1 MGARALVP
9 PSQEK
14 RERRRLE
21 VFLVGAAL
29 SCGALLACVRYA
41 APAARPLAA
50 LAAQTTKVD
59 GAQRCAAV
67 AVAGR
72 GASCGDCDGAT
83 AAFDMSRY
91 PAAAAACGAAPSA
104 ACLWEALARLPET
117 CAGTFD
123 AAAAAAPRLD
133 GACDCGVAAFC
144 ASGCG
149 EGNAYCDAF
158 VAQHPALAALDAP
171 GAAAD
176 ALWRDE
182 AHWCSP
188 DVLGAIADGAFEP
201 AEALFDDAD
210 RAVLLARRLP
220 PLFSRRAA
228 TMTNR
233 HNPPVIVG
241 KRDENPIVFF
251 DIAIGDRDVGR
262 IIIELRSDLC
272 PRTCEN
278 FRALCTGAHR
288 SPPVRAREVA
298 LPGERGK
305 SKEDKVPLHYKGSKL
320 HRIVNDSHC
329 QGGDIRNGD
338 GTWSGCTFGDNTTF
352 EDENFI
358 LRKKEWDEKHVVFGF
373 AATHESL
380 QVLYAIDQVGSPS
393 GKPSTVPVIKDCG
406 QLFPKR

>member
-1 MGARALVP
+1 MEWERAPLVP

-50 LAAQTTKVD
+50 LAAQTTKAD
-59 GAQRCAAV
+59 GAQRCARWPPRWQ
-67 AVAGR
+67 GR
-72 GASCGDCDGAT
+72 VVGGDRDGAT
-83 AAFDMSRY
+83 AAFDMARY
-91 PAAAAACGAAPSA
+91 PAAAAAP
-104 ACLWEALARLPET
+104 ALAP
-117 CAGTFD
+117 F
-123 AAAAAAPRLD
+123 AARRRGPRAD

-220 PLFSRRAA
+220 PLSSRAA

-272 PRTCEN
+272 PMTCEN
-278 FRALCTGAHR
+278 FRALCT
-288 SPPVRAREVA
+288 
-298 LPGERGK
+298 GERGK

-358 LRKKEWDEKHVVFGF
+358 LRKKEWDEKHVVFGC

>member
-1 MGARALVP
+1 MAR
-9 PSQEK
+9 
-14 RERRRLE
+14 
-21 VFLVGAAL
+21 
-29 SCGALLACVRYA
+29 Y
-41 APAARPLAA
+41 
-50 LAAQTTKVD
+50 
-59 GAQRCAAV
+59 
-67 AVAGR
+67 
-72 GASCGDCDGAT
+72 
-83 AAFDMSRY
+83 
-91 PAAAAACGAAPSA
+91 AAAAACGAAPSA

-182 AHWCSP
+182 AHWCSRRSSAP
-188 DVLGAIADGAFEP
+188 SRTAPSSRRRRSSTTRTARCSSPGVTVQQSLV
-201 AEALFDDAD
+201 ALSKKA
-210 RAVLLARRLP
+210 A
-220 PLFSRRAA
+220 PLSTRAA

-288 SPPVRAREVA
+288 SPPVRAREVT

-358 LRKKEWDEKHVVFGF
+358 LR
-373 AATHESL
+373 
-380 QVLYAIDQVGSPS
+380 VLYAIDQVGSPS

>member
-1 MGARALVP
+1 MEWERAPLVP

-41 APAARPLAA
+41 APAARP
-50 LAAQTTKVD
+50 
-59 GAQRCAAV
+59 
-67 AVAGR
+67 
-72 GASCGDCDGAT
+72 
-83 AAFDMSRY
+83 SRRSPRRRRR
-91 PAAAAACGAAPSA
+91 PARAPSTP
-104 ACLWEALARLPET
+104 R
-117 CAGTFD
+117 G
-123 AAAAAAPRLD
+123 APRLD

-176 ALWRDE
+176 ALARRGPLVL
-182 AHWCSP
+182 P

-220 PLFSRRAA
+220 PLFSSRAA

-358 LRKKEWDEKHVVFGF
+358 LRKKEWDEKHVVFGC

-393 GKPSTVPVIKDCG
+393 GKPSTVPIIKDCG